1 MQAPRTLLV
10 ALLVS
15 VLASPIG
22 SSAGAE
28 SERSRPG
35 PRFQGWTPL
44 SDYVSTGLR
53 EGGSL
58 RLTLPS
64 RRGNQ
69 EWALRP
75 VPVHADDYGAEVTTP
90 DGERRGRGG
99 PKVRTFAGHPA
110 LEDGSGRRP
119 GGDFVRLAREPSGR
133 LSGLSRVDGVL
144 YDLSAESGDLV
155 LQLRE
160 VLPEEIGLGP
170 SACATGVEA
179 AAPSPEPTA
188 PTPLPPAAA
197 SALLEI
203 ELGTEADADF
213 VDQVGGVEAANARIL
228 SIVNAINGI
237 YETDLGLTNRVVFQ
251 RAWDGSDPYSSS
263 DSGVLL
269 SEFRSDFL
277 AGVATPT
284 DDAQLFSGRDFEGST
299 VGRAYVSAACGSARF
314 GVNQYY
320 NQNDAITRLIAAHEM
335 GHNLGGGHTADG
347 IMAPSINSAVT
358 WFSAESQSEI
368 GSFVNSVS
376 CLTEPAGGSSPTLEP
391 IGPQSVRENETLA
404 FSLDADDPDD
414 PDGGALVYAASPLPP
429 GASLSA
435 GGAFQWRP
443 ALDSVGCGGFSDHA
457 VTFSVTDPQGNRA
470 SEVVVISVL
479 DAPSG
484 AAPVFAPVADR
495 SVLPGRPL
503 SIPLAAQD
511 ADGDTVTFSAV
522 SLPAGASLSPS
533 GLLRWTPAA
542 SQLGDHPIDL
552 TARDCTGQSG
562 GTSLTVDV
570 ATTAPVLEALSSTS
584 GNKGDLLTITGQN
597 FTGKKVKVFFGPKKR
612 KAKRVTATSL
622 VVKVP
627 KKKKKIIGD
636 DVPVT
641 IWRDGVVSINE
652 IVFTYTTPTR

>member
-1 MQAPRTLLV
+1 
-10 ALLVS
+10 
-15 VLASPIG
+15 
-22 SSAGAE
+22 
-28 SERSRPG
+28 
-35 PRFQGWTPL
+35 
-44 SDYVSTGLR
+44 
-53 EGGSL
+53 
-58 RLTLPS
+58 
-64 RRGNQ
+64 
-69 EWALRP
+69 
-75 VPVHADDYGAEVTTP
+75 
-90 DGERRGRGG
+90 
-99 PKVRTFAGHPA
+99 
-110 LEDGSGRRP
+110 
-119 GGDFVRLAREPSGR
+119 VRLAREPSGR

-144 YDLSAESGDLV
+144 YDLSAEADDLV

-188 PTPLPPAAA
+188 PTPAPSAPAGG
-197 SALLEI
+197 LLEI
-203 ELGTEADADF
+203 ELGTEADAEF
-213 VDQVGGVEAANARIL
+213 VDQLGSVEAANARIL

-251 RAWDGSDPYSSS
+251 RAWEGSDPYSSN

-358 WFSAESQSEI
+358 WFSSDSQSQI
-368 GSFVNSVS
+368 SDFVSSVS
-376 CLTEPAGGSSPTLEP
+376 CLTEPSGGSPPTLEP
-391 IGPQSVRENETLA
+391 IGPQSVRENATLA
-404 FSLDADDPDD
+404 FSLEAED
-414 PDGGALVYAASPLPP
+414 PDGGELVYAASPLPP
-429 GASLSA
+429 GASFSA

-443 ALDSVGCGGFSDHA
+443 ALDSVGCGGFNDHS

-479 DAPSG
+479 DAPS
-484 AAPVFAPVADR
+484 ATAPVFAPVADR

-511 ADGDTVTFSAV
+511 ADGDTVTFSAA

-542 SQLGDHPIDL
+542 SQLGAHPIDL
-552 TARDCTGQSG
+552 TATDCTGQNA

-570 ATTAPVLEALSSTS
+570 ATTAPVIEALSSTT
-584 GNKGDLLTITGQN
+584 GGKGDLLTITGQN

-612 KAKRVTATSL
+612 KAKSVTATSM

-627 KKKKKIIGD
+627 KKKKQIIGD

-652 IVFTYTTPTR
+652 VVFTYVPSVP